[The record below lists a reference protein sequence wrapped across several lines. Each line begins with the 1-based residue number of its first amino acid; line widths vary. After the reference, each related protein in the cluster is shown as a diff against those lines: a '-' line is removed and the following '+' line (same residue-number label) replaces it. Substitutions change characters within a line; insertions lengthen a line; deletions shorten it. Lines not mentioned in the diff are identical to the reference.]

1 MSENQTVSKPKVS
14 WQTRRI
20 AAMNRIINR
29 KGNHRAFCEHFAD
42 EHLRVCQSQCKTKK
56 EYKLWTRTSGRV

>member
-1 MSENQTVSKPKVS
+1 MSDNQTVSKPKIS

-29 KGNHRAFCEHFAD
+29 KGNARVFAEHYAD

-56 EYKLWTRTSGRV
+56 EYKIWTRTNGRV